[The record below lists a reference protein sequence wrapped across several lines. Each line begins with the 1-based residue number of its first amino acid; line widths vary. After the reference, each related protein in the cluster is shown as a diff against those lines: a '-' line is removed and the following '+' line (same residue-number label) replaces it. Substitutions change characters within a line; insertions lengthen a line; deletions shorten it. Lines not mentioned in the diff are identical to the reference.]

1 MYFVSLIESCN
12 IYYMKKLAA
21 IATFL
26 ISSSMV
32 SSQEVIPLYDKIP
45 GSKPAVKA
53 ESSETT
59 NGILRIKN
67 VSAPTL
73 TVYKPDP
80 GKANG
85 TAVVICPG
93 GGYAILAASH
103 EGSDIASLFTSW
115 GITAFVLKYRL
126 PDDAIMQNKTI
137 GPLQDAQRAF
147 QLVRQ
152 RAAEW
157 GVNPSK
163 VGIMGFSAGGHLAA
177 TASTKF
183 SKPVIDATAST
194 VRPDFSI
201 LIYPVIS
208 LADSL
213 MHKGSRDNLLGADTS
228 AARVVLYSADR
239 QVGAETPPAF
249 LVHAGDD
256 KAVPVGNSIAYYQ
269 ALLKHGVIAEM
280 HIYQQGGH
288 GFGLNNKT
296 TKDQWSERL
305 RNWLQAN
312 KWLP

>member
-1 MYFVSLIESCN
+1 
-12 IYYMKKLAA
+12 MKKLFA
-21 IATFL
+21 IAMFL
-26 ISSSMV
+26 ISSNMIF
-32 SSQEVIPLYDKIP
+32 SQEVIALYDKVP

-67 VSAPTL
+67 VSQPTL
-73 TVYKPDP
+73 AVYKPEQ

-93 GGYAILAASH
+93 GGYSILAASH
-103 EGSDIASLFTSW
+103 EGADIAKLFTSW

-137 GPLQDAQRAF
+137 GPLQDAQRAL
-147 QLVRQ
+147 QLIRQ
-152 RAAEW
+152 RAGEW
-157 GVNPSK
+157 GVNPST

-177 TASTKF
+177 TASTQF
-183 SKPVIDATAST
+183 AKPVIEAGATE

-208 LADSL
+208 FADTL

-228 AARVVLYSADR
+228 AARIMLYSADR
-239 QVGAETPPAF
+239 QVGPQTPPAF

-256 KAVPVGNSIAYYQ
+256 KAVPVGNSLAYYT
-269 ALLKHGVIAEM
+269 ALQKNKVIAEM

-296 TKDQWSERL
+296 TKDQWQERL

-312 KWLP
+312 NWLPASAQ